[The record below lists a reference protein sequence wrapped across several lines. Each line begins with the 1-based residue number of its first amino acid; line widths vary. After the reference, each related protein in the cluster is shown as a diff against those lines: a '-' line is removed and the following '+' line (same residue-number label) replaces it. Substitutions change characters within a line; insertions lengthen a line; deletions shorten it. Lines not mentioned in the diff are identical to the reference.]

1 MSKTSSTFDRKVSDL
16 PDQFQAQ
23 ASAAEKSARTLEQA
37 ALLKAKNDEQGP
49 SWAVPTPLL
58 TVAAGLAWLAVGAA
72 RLLLDHPRGEEVISR
87 EFGNRRQKLSLGSVL
102 TTFPGS
108 LRNSRM
114 QSLYF
119 SRLSTSVIGSP
130 HPLFTL
136 TFLLLL
142 CVVRGAGE
150 TESGGAGSVVGLRG
164 VERKALEG
172 VAGIVVSGMCAVQSG
187 YNGVYEPIALTAS
200 GKPWYRNENGRA
212 LYWDPDCNGGE
223 SGNVVMRWI
232 FNEDEPSVIA
242 ESNLDG
248 DGCTYEGR
256 INSFSDRPP
265 SGSNDWRIICGGS
278 WTSVSIT
285 IVDVAAC
292 PVGQGPQ
299 LSGDGCDICPEG
311 KYCDSL
317 SPTFCSRC
325 PAGRYNPSLGSESAE
340 MCIPCA
346 AGEGNSEGSASCTPC
361 QPGTFSAE
369 SGEDCSQCPAGKY
382 SDNAGTVSCIFCGA
396 GKGSAQGSYA
406 CTSCIGGF
414 SSGDGD
420 CVLCEVGD
428 YSDTLG
434 SISVGTC
441 QACGSG
447 MSSAPGAT
455 SSSSCYSVA
464 TGQSSFYNL
473 ISQNGNNKMAP
484 GGKVI
489 VSVGTFKCG
498 TCHSQDRMYYLSNM
512 YGSIACEAVD
522 EGGCV
527 QDGESESGRVMVVQ
541 GTSGQTLM
549 IRGLTF
555 HRGSYSVG
563 GGLLTLGDAIV
574 TLINCAFTQN
584 SATNSEL
591 GGAGIDAATGSVNLY
606 TTRFESNLA
615 TSGNFID
622 MMVENGVITIFPT
635 CADGSGGSPNEQSD
649 LDTGIRPGFSG
660 TFAGTYLKSYTKGT
674 CSVCPAGTAPSENGL
689 SCDACPTGKYSDEPG
704 SLTCSA
710 CPAGTF
716 DSAIGAS
723 TYCTTCPAGKF
734 SEDQGESTCEECDAG
749 KYRSEPGASRR
760 SDCLSCEAGKYNS
773 LAGADGATICEF
785 CGAGFR
791 ANKDTHQC
799 EECDFDTYSV
809 GGSDSCLICPAGT
822 DNKGSSS
829 CSPCPP
835 GTITLG
841 NTCQPCAKGE
851 YADFG
856 DTSCSACSGQ
866 GEYSDVEGS
875 AVCKIATVGMKP
887 NLNRDGVTQCDLGS
901 ASFGAQDE
909 CTPCNGD
916 GQYADELGLSACKLA
931 PAGYKPTSNRESI
944 EKCPKNTF
952 SIGASDDC
960 TNCVEGGHSRPGS
973 SACEKCST
981 GKYYDEVANACEL
994 CPKNTFTISGAT
1006 DISGCA
1012 LCEDGGHS
1020 QPGSG
1025 YCEKCST
1032 GKYYNEPDNTCK
1044 DCPKN
1049 TASISGAADI
1059 SGCGDCQ
1066 VAVGEYAAPGS
1077 GYCSSCSSGKYF
1089 DEPQNVCISCPSGMF
1104 TATGAI
1110 GIWQCATCQVGFYS
1124 SSPGSSTCF
1133 TCNPG
1138 KYTNAEQTECLSC
1151 PAGKV
1156 AGVAS
1161 SSCSVCEEGKYAS
1174 GEANSEC
1181 LACRAGKYANADK
1194 TNCIS
1199 CPAGKFSGIASSECA
1214 VCETGKYAEGEGNV
1228 ECRFCDDWDVIKGS
1242 VTLSNGTKSSEGC
1255 ICPAGEFRDD
1265 ATYSCEKVVEG
1276 VKMYVAGMNVTTLD
1290 LEPGYWRTKSSSR
1303 VVTKC
1308 MSTEHCLGGSNAS
1321 KQCKTGHQGPLC
1333 GVCSPGYASV
1343 GSGSSLKCVTC
1354 SGGDAKQTISVYS
1367 VLLFLCLVACIAM
1380 SKFASEKSEE
1390 RKELKRAGSSRE
1402 ALDKVDKVAEK
1413 IENFQPYAK
1422 ILTSYLQIVTGLGF
1436 ALDLAF
1442 PPLITNL
1449 FDFFGFIFNLD
1460 FLSLMP
1466 VGCLSTYNY
1475 HRRLVV
1481 TTAGP
1486 LLLSI
1491 LMMIWYKALIKA
1503 RKHKAANALFGWFL
1517 FLSFLVLPSV
1527 STMIFYNFACKDFD
1541 GDYGS
1546 YLKVDLSID
1555 CNSAEHKLFS
1565 VYAFF
1570 TILVYPLGIPA
1581 MYMALLYRKR
1591 NLVNPGA
1598 DRKISTEAALEERE
1612 INEEKFANLLS
1623 IGFLYS
1629 SYEPTYYYFEL
1640 IETARKLL
1648 LTGALVLFGPGTY
1661 TQIVIA
1667 MVICVAMI
1675 KILNISKP
1683 YHKKHHNIFHEIMQW
1698 QIFFVLL
1705 AAMMI
1710 KFEEL
1715 NPTGDSGG
1723 IPKSPGFDTML
1734 VCMQGIGPVLMV
1746 IIVMISLKDKGKKAL
1761 EKRRQKRQMQQ
1772 NEKELT
1778 SVGIRREGSGF
1789 VAENPMVE
1797 MSSKSFFASDI
1808 DEAQEKAR
1816 MANLPRNTPAA
1827 QNKAEKGLPNS
1838 SFNTF
1843 KNPNLVIRGKGGSK
1857 KNKKNIEKEAPK
1869 RKSMFSIP
1877 KEHLEDAPIGPPK
1890 IPSPIQSDSDD
1901 DDDDV
1906 GPPPFPPPAAEAS
1919 LPPPKPVCQWTEEWD
1934 AEFGAIY
1941 YLNIDGYTSTWD
1953 MPDDF
1958 WREEKR

>member
-1214 VCETGKYAEGEGNV
+1214 V
-1228 ECRFCDDWDVIKGS
+1228 W
-1242 VTLSNGTKSSEGC
+1242 
-1255 ICPAGEFRDD
+1255 
-1265 ATYSCEKVVEG
+1265 
-1276 VKMYVAGMNVTTLD
+1276 
-1290 LEPGYWRTKSSSR
+1290 
-1303 VVTKC
+1303 
-1308 MSTEHCLGGSNAS
+1308 
-1321 KQCKTGHQGPLC
+1321 
-1333 GVCSPGYASV
+1333 YASV